1 MPENSQ
7 IKEQIETLKLL
18 DKEGSLPQQKFVK
31 PWTSHAQETFL
42 FRRKLFSL

>member
-31 PWTSHAQETFL
+31 P
-42 FRRKLFSL
+42 